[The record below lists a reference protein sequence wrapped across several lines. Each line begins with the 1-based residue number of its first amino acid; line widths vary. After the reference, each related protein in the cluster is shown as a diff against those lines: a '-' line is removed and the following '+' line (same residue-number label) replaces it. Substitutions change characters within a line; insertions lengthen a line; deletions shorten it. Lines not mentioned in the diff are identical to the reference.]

1 MRFFARSLTCT
12 AAIALVCAMPA
23 PVVAQSAS
31 DIVERMLAEYERR
44 SEGVGNYTLIQE
56 VMGFETVS
64 YFEKEII
71 DGRPVFRLK
80 GTSAGGMTVGD
91 SRDGS
96 LDQVFT
102 MGDEL
107 ARKARYE
114 GRDRIDGYDVYV
126 LVIPDF
132 EGMDFGRNMTPDA
145 DFEPKRGRIFLDVD
159 TYAPRRMEF
168 EGEMTNEQGVH
179 EVTTS
184 VEMGD
189 FREVGGMLMPYRT
202 VISIEGLGAAID
214 PETRAQFEQMQ
225 AELENMPPEQRRM
238 VESMMAQQLDQFRAM
253 MGGSDAPMTVE
264 MTVREVLV
272 NAGPPA
278 GR

>member
-1 MRFFARSLTCT
+1 MLFFARSVTCT
-12 AAIALVCAMPA
+12 AALALVCAIPA

-44 SEGVGNYTLIQE
+44 SEGVDNYTLIQE
-56 VMGFETVS
+56 VMGFETVA
-64 YFEKEII
+64 YFEKEIT

-80 GTSAGGMTVGD
+80 STSAGGMTLGD
-91 SRDGS
+91 SEDGS
-96 LDQVFT
+96 LDQIYT

-114 GRDRIDGYDVYV
+114 GRDRIDGYDVHV
-126 LVIPDF
+126 LVMPDF

-189 FREVGGMLMPYRT
+189 YREVGGMLMPYRT

-225 AELENMPPEQRRM
+225 AELENMPPAQRRM
-238 VESMMAQQLDQFRAM
+238 VESMMAEQLDQFRAM

-264 MTVREVLV
+264 VMVREVLV
-272 NAGPPA
+272 NAGPPE